1 VVFRALVLIHRYVG
15 IAVGLLMAMWCLSG
29 VVMMYVPFPRVTEE
43 QRIAGLQ
50 AIDWQGCC
58 QFAESLRSGPA
69 EGPIS
74 DGTSVS
80 SFQLEML
87 GGRPVLRGV
96 FEGVGRRVIDLR
108 TGAMIESTS
117 DEDAV
122 RSAMLFAKS
131 FGAGAGAGPRV
142 VGPILQD
149 QWTVASSRADRPF
162 HEFAFDDDA
171 GMVVYVSGTSGKVVQ
186 VTQSVQRF
194 WNWLGSVP
202 HWLYPTALRQY
213 PAAWGQVVIWTS
225 VIGTFLAV
233 TGLYLGIK
241 ELRRRANGKLSS
253 PHRGLM
259 WWHHVPGLI
268 FGVLVLSWVLSGL
281 FSMNPWGLMEG
292 GGIGEDMEVLAG
304 EPPRWSEVR
313 GLVEAIAARAPADV
327 RSLNAATF
335 GGELAAVASLGDGSR
350 VRLDAT
356 GAAKPLDNRAWDAAA
371 ARLVASAEAALTE
384 GDVLESPVPVA
395 NATTTASAAAM
406 TPDAAAAEATATTAE
421 ATAMTAEATAMTAEA
436 TATTNDAAARPDA
449 SADAAPNAPF
459 ARSAGAPRSPADG
472 TADARASWTTLN
484 EADTYHY
491 STRTQSAALPVIRII
506 TNSTQPVRYY
516 LDPIS
521 GRLLNKVDARTRSFR
536 WWHSAL
542 HTFDFSALTRSV
554 WFRNSLMLALLL
566 GATAVC
572 VTGTWLGIR
581 RVTH

>member
-96 FEGVGRRVIDLR
+96 FEGGGRRVIDLR

-171 GMVVYVSGTSGKVVQ
+171 GTVVYVSGTSGKVVQ

-384 GDVLESPVPVA
+384 GDVVESPAPVA

-406 TPDAAAAEATATTAE
+406 TPDAAAAEATATT
-421 ATAMTAEATAMTAEA
+421 
-436 TATTNDAAARPDA
+436 NDAAARPDA
-449 SADAAPNAPF
+449 SADVAPNAPF
-459 ARSAGAPRSPADG
+459 ARFAGAPRSPADG

-542 HTFDFSALTRSV
+542 HTFDFSALTRSA

-566 GATAVC
+566 GAAAVC
-572 VTGTWLGIR
+572 ITGTWLGIR
-581 RVTH
+581 RLTH